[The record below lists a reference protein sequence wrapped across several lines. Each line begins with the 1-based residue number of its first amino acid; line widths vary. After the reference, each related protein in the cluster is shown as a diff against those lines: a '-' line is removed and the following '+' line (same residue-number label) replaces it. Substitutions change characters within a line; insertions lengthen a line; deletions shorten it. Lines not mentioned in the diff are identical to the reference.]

1 VETENTLAGIP
12 DTTPEVRVRMDV
24 VFSAFLRNAVRKS
37 GQSDKLRRA
46 LTSFSYNTQRDRTRR
61 KPRFSPCAIFVGAD
75 PAITVAELDG
85 VRIYVLGPP
94 HDDQK
99 INR

>member
-61 KPRFSPCAIFVGAD
+61 KPRFSPCAIFV
-75 PAITVAELDG
+75 AERSNIALPQIP
-85 VRIYVLGPP
+85 RLP
-94 HDDQK
+94 
-99 INR
+99 